1 MATISCKFYRVRMPD
16 GKEYADEGQSI
27 RKVAKKHGVS
37 PSNVTLGVDLLRTP
51 DVSQYYQARR
61 PTPNAVDAPVG
72 SDCQE
77 CEQKNY
83 NECEG
88 CELNPANH

>member
-61 PTPNAVDAPVG
+61 PTHTEADPPTAEWERCEYCKEVVDPEKHYH
-72 SDCQE
+72 S
-77 CEQKNY
+77 
-83 NECEG
+83 
-88 CELNPANH
+88 